1 MDTQENSL
9 DDYLVRFGK
18 MVQEAREH
26 GVHSVVILLEH
37 DLINDIE
44 TVACRRSLGPTMAL
58 GMVRSAAVEFEKQIM
73 ETIDQSA
80 I

>member
-1 MDTQENSL
+1 MESQENSL
-9 DDYLVRFGK
+9 DDYLFRFGK
-18 MVQEAREH
+18 LVKEAREH
-26 GVHSVVILLEH
+26 GIHSVVVLLEH

-58 GMVRSAAVEFEKQIM
+58 GMLNSAVVEFEKQIAD
-73 ETIDQSA
+73 TIDQSA